1 MFNKIRT
8 AALSA
13 VIGLGTLAAA
23 PATAQADSFYFGIT
37 PNGPSFG
44 FHSDSSRHYDRRG
57 DNRRWGRHQRPR
69 HLRRGWNQ
77 CSPRDALRKAD
88 RMGIHRTYVRG
99 ANRHVI
105 RIGGRKHGHRVAIT
119 FGKAPNCP
127 VVAWR

>member
-8 AALSA
+8 AVLSA
-13 VIGLGTLAAA
+13 VIGLGTLAAV

-44 FHSDSSRHYDRRG
+44 FNSDSSRYDRRG
-57 DNRRWGRHQRPR
+57 DDRRWDRNRRDHRRSWG
-69 HLRRGWNQ
+69 Q

-88 RMGIHRTYVRG
+88 RMGVNRAYVRG
-99 ANRHVI
+99 ANHQVI
-105 RIGGRKHGHRVAIT
+105 RIGGRKRGHRVAIT
-119 FGKAPNCP
+119 FAKAPNCP